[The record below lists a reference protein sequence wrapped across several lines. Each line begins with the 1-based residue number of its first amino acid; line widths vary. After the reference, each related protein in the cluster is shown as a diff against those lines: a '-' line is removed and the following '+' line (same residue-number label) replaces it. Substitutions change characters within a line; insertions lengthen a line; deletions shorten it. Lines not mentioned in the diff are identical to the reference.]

1 MQAAMNRSD
10 RAKQFMPFDALTGLR
25 AALKRKEAEHE
36 ALPRPD
42 HGEETAEKINAVL
55 NAVNRGDRVRVV
67 SYVSGAAVETVG
79 EVEATDT
86 VSKRLKLKNLS
97 VAFADIYDISI
108 V

>member
-42 HGEETAEKINAVL
+42 
-55 NAVNRGDRVRVV
+55 
-67 SYVSGAAVETVG
+67 VSGAAVETVG
-79 EVEATDT
+79 EVEATDA

>member
-1 MQAAMNRSD
+1 MQAVMNRSD

-25 AALKRKEAEHE
+25 AALKR
-36 ALPRPD
+36 

-55 NAVNRGDRVRVV
+55 NALKRGDRVRVV
-67 SYVSGAAVETVG
+67 SYVSGAAVDTVG
-79 EVEATDT
+79 EVEATDA